1 MLLVR
6 GFGCFSSPD
15 LCCANDGTTIY
26 FVNCMVVFYL
36 NLLFINLRD
45 NHLQMLSLVALIGS
59 VSVAELCL

>member
-15 LCCANDGTTIY
+15 LCCANDGTIIS
-26 FVNCMVVFYL
+26 FINCMVVFYL

-45 NHLQMLSLVALIGS
+45 NHLQMLILVALIGS